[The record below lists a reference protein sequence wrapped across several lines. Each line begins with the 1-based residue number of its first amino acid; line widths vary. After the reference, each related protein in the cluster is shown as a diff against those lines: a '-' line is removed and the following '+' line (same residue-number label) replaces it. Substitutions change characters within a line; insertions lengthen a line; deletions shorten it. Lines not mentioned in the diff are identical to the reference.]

1 MTSGLMKLIGQ
12 GQSNGPVNGRAD
24 ESTKPKYDPQ
34 NDVVSPRPSVRDNS
48 EYSRLDDKLL
58 LLISQNSKLKIDF
71 LTKNR
76 EKYN

>member
-24 ESTKPKYDPQ
+24 ESTKPKDDLQ
-34 NDVVSPRPSVRDNS
+34 NDVVSPRSSDRDNS
-48 EYSRLDDKLL
+48 EYSCLDDKLL
-58 LLISQNSKLKIDF
+58 LLISQNIKLKIDF

-76 EKYN
+76 E